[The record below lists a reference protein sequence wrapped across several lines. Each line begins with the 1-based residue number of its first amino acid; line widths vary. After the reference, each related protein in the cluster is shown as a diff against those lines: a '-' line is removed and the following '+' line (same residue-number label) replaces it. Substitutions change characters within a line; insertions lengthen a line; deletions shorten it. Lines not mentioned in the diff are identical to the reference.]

1 MHELRYVFR
10 LRQLFRI
17 LLSKRRKK
25 TTQGTTFRISF
36 GNMQRMQKMCGK
48 LSVRIYRHGLGL
60 DLNKHNFN

>member
-25 TTQGTTFRISF
+25 ITQRHALRVSF
-36 GNMQRMQKMCGK
+36 GNMQRMQKMRGK
-48 LSVRIYRHGLGL
+48 LSVRIYRYGLN
-60 DLNKHNFN
+60 LNKTHNIN